1 MSTPP
6 ATSEALSRREL
17 DCELVDRLIGLI
29 PATSGRTSTVYAP
42 MTAEPL
48 AVMPTSGLDDVEDA
62 FAEAR
67 AAQSEWAALR
77 PRARAAVLSD
87 FHDLVLDEQQ
97 TLLDFIQCETG
108 KARKH
113 AFDEVL
119 DTALVANYYAR
130 RGPGFLAPQRR
141 TGAIPVLTQTRVLH
155 QPKGVVGIISPWNYP
170 LSMGV
175 TDGLAAIMAG
185 NAIVQ
190 KPDSQTPLT
199 ALLAVDLLHRAG
211 MPRGLWQIVSGS
223 GSVIGGAVIDHAD
236 FLCFTG
242 STATGKL
249 VAQQAAAR
257 LVGCTLE
264 LGGKN
269 AMLVLA
275 DADIDKA
282 AEAAVRGCFSSA
294 GQLCVSIERLY
305 LDEAIREEFL
315 SAFLARVEAL
325 RLGPSFDWNTD
336 MGSLINAGQLATVRE
351 HVEDALGKGAVLLAG
366 GRQRPDL
373 GPYFYEPTVLAE
385 TPHEAL
391 CFTEET
397 FGPVVSIFGFTSE
410 DDAIAN
416 ANDGRYGLNA
426 SVWSTDITRAR
437 SVAARIKAGTV
448 NINEV
453 YAAAWASVDAPMGGM
468 RDSGLNRRHGVEGL
482 LKYTE
487 PQTVAVQRLHGI
499 TAPAFLDDER
509 FAMVATAGLRM
520 LKLIGWS

>member
-1 MSTPP
+1 MTISPD
-6 ATSEALSRREL
+6 ALSQHVL
-17 DCELVDRLIGLI
+17 DDDLIDRLIELV
-29 PATSGRTSTVYAP
+29 PATSGQTNTVHAP

-48 AVMPTSGLDDVEDA
+48 AALPISGLDDVEHA
-62 FAEAR
+62 FTQAR
-67 AAQSEWAALR
+67 AAQREWADLP
-77 PRARAAVLSD
+77 PRRRAEVLSN
-87 FHDLVLDEQQ
+87 FHDLVLDHQQ
-97 TLLDFIQCETG
+97 TLLDFIQWETG

-130 RGPGFLAPQRR
+130 RGPGYLAPQRR
-141 TGAIPVLTQTRVLH
+141 TGAVPVLTQTWVLH
-155 QPKGVVGIISPWNYP
+155 QPKGVVGVISPWNYP

-175 TDGLAAIMAG
+175 TDGLAAVMAG

-211 MPRGLWQIVSGS
+211 LPRGLWQVVSGS
-223 GSVIGGAVIDHAD
+223 GSVVGGAIIDRAD
-236 FLCFTG
+236 FVCFTG
-242 STATGKL
+242 STATGRL
-249 VAQQAAAR
+249 VAQRASAR

-305 LDEAIREEFL
+305 LHDTVREEFL
-315 SAFLARVEAL
+315 ARFLPRVNAL
-325 RLGPSFDWNTD
+325 RLGRSFDWETD
-336 MGSLINAGQLATVRE
+336 MGSLINADQLATVGK
-351 HVEDALGKGAVLLAG
+351 HVEDALGKGAELLAG
-366 GRQRPDL
+366 GAPRPDL
-373 GPYFYEPTVLAE
+373 GPYFYEPTVLSG
-385 TPHEAL
+385 TPSTAL

-397 FGPVVSIFGFTSE
+397 FGPLVSVYGFTSE
-410 DDAIAN
+410 DEVIAA
-416 ANDGRYGLNA
+416 ANTGHYGLNA

-437 SVAARIKAGTV
+437 TIAARIKAGTV

-468 RDSGLNRRHGVEGL
+468 RESGLNRRHGVEGI

-499 TAPAFLDDER
+499 TAPEFLDDER
-509 FAMVATAGLRM
+509 FAKAATAGLRL